1 GGSGFVGSALGR
13 LLRGRGHVLTLVSRR
28 AGPQRITWDELGA
41 SGLPPCDAA
50 VNLAGENV
58 LNPLRRWNEAF
69 QREVLSSRLETTR
82 TLAKA
87 IASAA
92 QPPRA
97 WVLVTGVGY
106 YRPSPTAEYHEDSPG
121 GDFDFFSR
129 LVSEWEAAAEVPE
142 DSTRLVLVRSGVVLG
157 RGGGAVRQM
166 LPPFRL
172 GLGGP
177 VGTGRQPFPWI
188 HVEDLAGIVAHALE
202 GDEVRGVLNA
212 VAPTLTTNAE
222 FARALG
228 AALGRPA
235 LLPLPGFAVRAV
247 FGRERATMLLDGQ
260 KVLPRRTLA
269 SGYQFKFPD
278 LEAALREVVA

>member
-1 GGSGFVGSALGR
+1 MNWGPPGCPPAMLRSTWPGRTSSTPSA
-13 LLRGRGHVLTLVSRR
+13 
-28 AGPQRITWDELGA
+28 
-41 SGLPPCDAA
+41 
-50 VNLAGENV
+50 
-58 LNPLRRWNEAF
+58 
-69 QREVLSSRLETTR
+69 
-82 TLAKA
+82 
-87 IASAA
+87 
-92 QPPRA
+92 
-97 WVLVTGVGY
+97 GY

>member
-1 GGSGFVGSALGR
+1 MRVVVGGGSGFVGSALGR

-142 DSTRLVLVRSGVVLG
+142 DSTRLVLGSCW
-157 RGGGAVRQM
+157 A
-166 LPPFRL
+166 
-172 GLGGP
+172 
-177 VGTGRQPFPWI
+177 
-188 HVEDLAGIVAHALE
+188 A
-202 GDEVRGVLNA
+202 
-212 VAPTLTTNAE
+212 
-222 FARALG
+222 G
-228 AALGRPA
+228 AAPSARCCRPSGWVWAGPSGRAASPSPGSTWRTWRA
-235 LLPLPGFAVRAV
+235 SWPTPWRGMRCEGSSMRWPRPSPPTPSLPGPWGPPWGARPSSRSPASPCVPSSGGSVPPCCWTARRCCPG
-247 FGRERATMLLDGQ
+247 GRWPAATSSSSRIWR
-260 KVLPRRTLA
+260 P
-269 SGYQFKFPD
+269 P
-278 LEAALREVVA
+278 